1 MEKESKLVNEILSL
15 YKTILENKELVEVSS
30 TSTDLLGGN
39 SVKIPVDGAH
49 KGQSG
54 WQSANAW
61 DIMTAVGTPVYA
73 IVGGTVM
80 TYNDYGA
87 TPITKDG
94 KTLFGAGFTVNSD
107 GNLPDVYY
115 THLKDTT
122 VKQGDKIQCGQL
134 IGYVTDFPN
143 NNSDHVHIG
152 IESGNIRQFLN
163 DNGTLKCGNGKITS
177 SSDTASDTAYKAAT
191 RPEGVSQAT
200 FSAFNNPNAETD
212 TLLLDPSSQVKSLK
226 NLANETYQIKEN
238 KHFGNN
244 ISNRYGRLIIP
255 KDSNPKIKSPISG
268 EIINKYS
275 PSCKNQITVKSNGKK
290 TTYLQFCGISH
301 PSVRVGQSV
310 SNGDILGKTDTDVEV
325 TMYDDTWN
333 TIKINDTSNTKEFD
347 DNKKKDKNSGQ
358 SFSDPLTAMIA
369 SVPGKLFNK
378 VLGDKYDK
386 NGNRTQKRWGGVS
399 DKEDVDPWL
408 LDLVK
413 SPFKKKVT
421 ENIKRIKKLL

>member
-1 MEKESKLVNEILSL
+1 MGKESKLVNEILSL
-15 YKTILENKELVEVSS
+15 YKTILENKELVEASDVYDNVDFKDNVVGKS
-30 TSTDLLGGN
+30 TPSKDNINTALLQDIQTAAKSAGL
-39 SVKIPVDGAH
+39 KVD
-49 KGQSG
+49 
-54 WQSANAW
+54 
-61 DIMTAVGTPVYA
+61 ITTAVSGHDTGTR
-73 IVGGTVM
+73 
-80 TYNDYGA
+80 
-87 TPITKDG
+87 
-94 KTLFGAGFTVNSD
+94 
-107 GNLPDVYY
+107 
-115 THLKDTT
+115 H
-122 VKQGDKIQCGQL
+122 
-134 IGYVTDFPN
+134 
-143 NNSDHVHIG
+143 
-152 IESGNIRQFLN
+152 ESGNAVDIAMI
-163 DNGTLKCGNGKITS
+163 NGKAVSTS
-177 SSDTASDTAYKAAT
+177 NRADADKLVGVLVQMGYKKNVESGNEKAVLTFGFPGHNNHVHVSNKGGASSVIPPEDTASDTAYKAAT

-226 NLANETYQIKEN
+226 KLANETYQIKEN

-325 TMYDDTWN
+325 TMYDDTWG
-333 TIKINDTSNTKEFD
+333 TIKINDTSSTKEFD

-358 SFSDPLTAMIA
+358 SFSDPLTAMMA
-369 SVPGKLFNK
+369 SVPGKIFNK

-386 NGNRTQKRWGGVS
+386 NGNRTQKRWGGVA
-399 DKEDVDPWL
+399 DKEPVDPWL

>member
-15 YKTILENKELVEVSS
+15 YKTILENKELVEASDVYDNVDFKDNVVGKS
-30 TSTDLLGGN
+30 TPSKDNINTALLQDIQTAAKSAGL
-39 SVKIPVDGAH
+39 KVD
-49 KGQSG
+49 
-54 WQSANAW
+54 
-61 DIMTAVGTPVYA
+61 ITTAVSGHDTGTR
-73 IVGGTVM
+73 
-80 TYNDYGA
+80 
-87 TPITKDG
+87 
-94 KTLFGAGFTVNSD
+94 
-107 GNLPDVYY
+107 
-115 THLKDTT
+115 H
-122 VKQGDKIQCGQL
+122 
-134 IGYVTDFPN
+134 
-143 NNSDHVHIG
+143 
-152 IESGNIRQFLN
+152 ESGNAVDIAMINGRAVSTSNRADADKLVGVLVQMGYKKNVESGNEKAVLTFGFPGH
-163 DNGTLKCGNGKITS
+163 DNHVHVSNKGGVS
-177 SSDTASDTAYKAAT
+177 SVTPSGGTASDTAYKAAT

-200 FSAFNNPNAETD
+200 FSAFNNPNAATD

-399 DKEDVDPWL
+399 DKEEVDPWI

-421 ENIKRIKKLL
+421 ENINRIKKLL

>member
-15 YKTILENKELVEVSS
+15 YKTILENKELVEASDVYDNVDFKDNVVGKS
-30 TSTDLLGGN
+30 TPSKDNINTALLQDIQTAAKSAGL
-39 SVKIPVDGAH
+39 KVD
-49 KGQSG
+49 
-54 WQSANAW
+54 
-61 DIMTAVGTPVYA
+61 ITTAVSGHDTGTR
-73 IVGGTVM
+73 
-80 TYNDYGA
+80 
-87 TPITKDG
+87 
-94 KTLFGAGFTVNSD
+94 
-107 GNLPDVYY
+107 
-115 THLKDTT
+115 H
-122 VKQGDKIQCGQL
+122 
-134 IGYVTDFPN
+134 
-143 NNSDHVHIG
+143 
-152 IESGNIRQFLN
+152 ESGNAVDIAMINGRAVSTSNRADADKLVGVLVQMGYKKNVESGNEKAVLTFGFPGH
-163 DNGTLKCGNGKITS
+163 DNHVHVSNKGGVS
-177 SSDTASDTAYKAAT
+177 SVTPSGGTASDTAYKAAT

-200 FSAFNNPNAETD
+200 FSAFNNPNAATD

-386 NGNRTQKRWGGVS
+386 NGNRTQKRWGGVA
-399 DKEDVDPWL
+399 DKEPVDPWL

>member
-1 MEKESKLVNEILSL
+1 MGKESKLVNEILSL
-15 YKTILENKELVEVSS
+15 YKTILENKELVEASDVYDNVDFKDNVVGKS
-30 TSTDLLGGN
+30 TPSKDNINTALLQDIQTAAKSAGL
-39 SVKIPVDGAH
+39 KVD
-49 KGQSG
+49 
-54 WQSANAW
+54 
-61 DIMTAVGTPVYA
+61 ITTAVSGHDTGTR
-73 IVGGTVM
+73 
-80 TYNDYGA
+80 
-87 TPITKDG
+87 
-94 KTLFGAGFTVNSD
+94 
-107 GNLPDVYY
+107 
-115 THLKDTT
+115 H
-122 VKQGDKIQCGQL
+122 
-134 IGYVTDFPN
+134 
-143 NNSDHVHIG
+143 
-152 IESGNIRQFLN
+152 ESGNAVDIAMI
-163 DNGTLKCGNGKITS
+163 NGRAVSTSNRADADKLVGVLVQMGYKKNVESGNEKAVLTFGFPGHNNHVHVSNKGGAS
-177 SSDTASDTAYKAAT
+177 SVTPSGDTASDTAYKAAT
-191 RPEGVSQAT
+191 KPEGVSQAT
-200 FSAFNNPNAETD
+200 FSAFNNPNAATD

-226 NLANETYQIKEN
+226 NLANETRQIKEN

-301 PSVRVGQSV
+301 PSVRVGQSI

-333 TIKINDTSNTKEFD
+333 TIKISDNSNTKEYD
-347 DNKKKDKNSGQ
+347 DVKKKDRNSGQ
-358 SFSDPLTAMIA
+358 SFSDPLTAMMA
-369 SVPGKLFNK
+369 SVPGKIFNK

-386 NGNRTQKRWGGVS
+386 NGNRTQKRWGGVA
-399 DKEDVDPWL
+399 DKEPVDPWL

>member
-15 YKTILENKELVEVSS
+15 YKTILENKELVEAS
-30 TSTDLLGGN
+30 
-39 SVKIPVDGAH
+39 
-49 KGQSG
+49 
-54 WQSANAW
+54 
-61 DIMTAVGTPVYA
+61 
-73 IVGGTVM
+73 
-80 TYNDYGA
+80 
-87 TPITKDG
+87 
-94 KTLFGAGFTVNSD
+94 
-107 GNLPDVYY
+107 DVYDNVDFKDNVVGKS
-115 THLKDTT
+115 TPSKDNINTALLQDIQTAAKSAGLKVDITT
-122 VKQGDKIQCGQL
+122 AITGHVKG
-134 IGYVTDFPN
+134 TR
-143 NNSDHVHIG
+143 H
-152 IESGNIRQFLN
+152 ESGNAVDIAMINGRAVSTSNRADADKLVGVLVQMGYKKNVESGNEKAVLTFGFPGH
-163 DNGTLKCGNGKITS
+163 DNHVHVSNKGGVS
-177 SSDTASDTAYKAAT
+177 SVTPSGGTASDTAYKAAT

-200 FSAFNNPNAETD
+200 FSAFNNPNAATD

-378 VLGDKYDK
+378 MVGDKYDK
-386 NGNRTQKRWGGVS
+386 NGTRTQKRWGGVA
-399 DKEDVDPWL
+399 DKEPVDPWL